1 MLPRTNPTDQLSARA
16 APGRLPAAL
25 GLVLLLCLPVLLVVT
40 IHRGTNRRLL
50 SPGDSVPTPAL
61 RDLNS
66 NNTRHV
72 EFKGKLSAVLFF
84 STNCP
89 HCQREILNFDRLNKT
104 LGNDMF
110 FLAISLSDNSKTIE
124 LRKSSRLEVAMMLD
138 ENAEA
143 SQAFGVEMVPAI
155 FLIKRDGTVAYS
167 GSGEETSAARERRLQ
182 DFSSTNK
189 LMNRR

>member
-1 MLPRTNPTDQLSARA
+1 MLPRPIPTDQHSTRA

-40 IHRGTNRRLL
+40 IHRGANQRLL
-50 SPGDSVPTPAL
+50 SPGDSAPALTL

-143 SQAFGVEMVPAI
+143 SQAFGVEMVPAM

-167 GSGEETSAARERRLQ
+167 GSGEETSAAREGRLR